1 MTEVVE
7 SMSGGDLLP
16 LWTLPEVRRAS
27 PAARRAIRI
36 AAENWMQGTLRFTL
50 PKGRSLLIQ
59 GRLEGPEAEIN
70 VRDERAFRRMLQSA
84 DIGFA
89 FGFLEGEWDTPDLSV
104 LLEALSL
111 NFDRLKRLVDGHP
124 LMRALH
130 FVSHLMNRNSRSGAR
145 RNILAHYDLGNSF
158 YGQWLD
164 PSMTYSSGLFS
175 PGIETLE
182 AAQRAKYERLA
193 RDMDLQAGMS
203 VVEIGCG
210 WGGFAEYA
218 AREVG
223 AKVVGLTLSDAQA
236 DYARARMQA
245 QGLSDRVEIRIQD
258 YRDLTGLFDRVASI
272 EMFEAVGEEYW
283 DVYFDTLRRV
293 LKPGGRAGLQVIT
306 IRDDL
311 FEDYR
316 VRADFI
322 KKYIFPG
329 GMLPSTSRLRADIK
343 KAGLV
348 ETGLL
353 SFGQDYAR
361 TLQHWRTG
369 FQDSWSSVE
378 KLGFDERFRRLW
390 LFYLSYCEAGFRSGR
405 TDVVQ
410 VQAARA

>member
-1 MTEVVE
+1 
-7 SMSGGDLLP
+7 
-16 LWTLPEVRRAS
+16 
-27 PAARRAIRI
+27 
-36 AAENWMQGTLRFTL
+36 
-50 PKGRSLLIQ
+50 
-59 GRLEGPEAEIN
+59 
-70 VRDERAFRRMLQSA
+70 
-84 DIGFA
+84 
-89 FGFLEGEWDTPDLSV
+89 
-104 LLEALSL
+104 
-111 NFDRLKRLVDGHP
+111 
-124 LMRALH
+124 
-130 FVSHLMNRNSRSGAR
+130 
-145 RNILAHYDLGNSF
+145 
-158 YGQWLD
+158 
-164 PSMTYSSGLFS
+164 
-175 PGIETLE
+175 
-182 AAQRAKYERLA
+182 
-193 RDMDLQAGMS
+193 
-203 VVEIGCG
+203 
-210 WGGFAEYA
+210 
-218 AREVG
+218 
-223 AKVVGLTLSDAQA
+223 
-236 DYARARMQA
+236 
-245 QGLSDRVEIRIQD
+245 
-258 YRDLTGLFDRVASI
+258 
-272 EMFEAVGEEYW
+272 MFEAVGEEYW